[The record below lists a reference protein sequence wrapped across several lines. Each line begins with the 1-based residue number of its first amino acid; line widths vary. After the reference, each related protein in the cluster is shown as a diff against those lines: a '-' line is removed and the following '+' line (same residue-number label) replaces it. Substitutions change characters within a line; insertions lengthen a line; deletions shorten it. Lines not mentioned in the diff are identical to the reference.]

1 MKKILLFSLRN
12 LKRDWYAGELQL
24 ILLATFI
31 AVSSVTTVGFFTDR
45 IQRLTE
51 LQANELLAADRVL
64 RSSSPIEPELIERA
78 DSLGLVYTRTI
89 SFRSVISAGEKLV
102 LAELKAI
109 EKGYPVRGRLRIS
122 DELFNEEYETTSI
135 PEQGTAWV
143 DARLY
148 QDLEIRIGD
157 YVDIG
162 AGRFRISKILTYE
175 PDRGGDVFN
184 IAPRILVNLADIE
197 ATRLLLPGS
206 RARYKLLLGGDTE
219 ILDTFQRSMDIE
231 NHPDLRIEDI
241 REARPE
247 LEKALD
253 RAEQFLGLAVLIS
266 IALAGLAIAMSAQR
280 YVVRHFD
287 QCAIMRCLGTEQRDI
302 FRIFAIQLLVI
313 ALLASLAG
321 CIAGLFAQNLLA
333 GMIHNL
339 SVRDLPP
346 PGVFP
351 AAQGMITGLICVT
364 GFASPQLFRL
374 HRVSPMRV
382 LRRDLS
388 PITPSGWVTCG
399 MAILAL
405 ALLTPWQ
412 SGSTE
417 LTLYT
422 LSGLVITAGVLILA
436 ARILIYFT
444 GKQRKRVGVSMRYG
458 LANIARNPGAST
470 MQILAIGLG
479 VTVMLLLTL
488 VRTDLLDSWRT
499 QLPDDTPNYFLIN
512 IQPDQVDA
520 VRSFLQEKTGNSF
533 AFYPM
538 VRGRL
543 VLINDQPV
551 RAEDYS
557 EGRTRRLA
565 TREFNLSWAATMQ
578 PDNRLIKGE
587 WWNGTETETLFSV
600 EEGIAERLGIHIGD
614 KLTYHI
620 AGRDMTGTVM
630 NMREVEWDSFNVNFF
645 VVANETTLPEFPAT
659 WITSFFLEDSQRQLL
674 PGLVKKFPSITV
686 FDVDAVLKQIRT
698 IMDQVTRTIEFVFLF
713 TLMAG
718 IVVLAAAIQS
728 THDQRVRESAL
739 LYTLGASRQQVIIGL
754 VTEFACLG
762 GIAGI
767 LAAFSASG
775 AGALLAHFVF
785 RMDVSIHPMLW
796 IIAPVV
802 CTVMIVAT
810 GLLGTRHVLYTPP
823 LVSLR
828 QA

>member
-1 MKKILLFSLRN
+1 MNKIRFSFRN
-12 LKRDWYAGELQL
+12 LKRDWRAGELQL

-31 AVSSVTTVGFFTDR
+31 AVASVTTVGFFTDR

-64 RSSSPIEPELIERA
+64 RSSAPIETELVNRA
-78 DSLGLVYTRTI
+78 NEFGLVTTRTT
-89 SFRSVISAGEKLV
+89 SFRSVVAAGENLV
-102 LAELKAI
+102 LTELKAI
-109 EKGYPVRGRLRIS
+109 EPGYPIRGRLRIA
-122 DELFNEEYETTSI
+122 DALFSREYQTESI
-135 PEQGTAWV
+135 PERGTAWV

-148 QDLEIRIGD
+148 QNLDINMGD
-157 YVDIG
+157 AIEIG
-162 AGRFRISKILTYE
+162 AGRFTVAKIVTYE

-184 IAPRILVNLADIE
+184 IAPRILINLADLE

-206 RARYKLLLGGDTE
+206 RAHFKLLLGGE
-219 ILDTFQRSMDIE
+219 MESLDAYQRTL
-231 NHPDLRIEDI
+231 DLDNQPNMRIEDI

-247 LEKALD
+247 LEKALE

-287 QCAIMRCLGTEQRDI
+287 QCAIMRCLGTEQKDI
-302 FRIFAIQLLVI
+302 LHIFAGQLLMI
-313 ALLASLAG
+313 AILAALAGSLAG
-321 CIAGLFAQNLLA
+321 FFAQEMLA
-333 GMIHNL
+333 GMIREL
-339 SVRDLPP
+339 SVRQLPA
-346 PGVFP
+346 PGPIP
-351 AAQGMITGLICVT
+351 AIQGIVTGVICVT
-364 GFASPQLFRL
+364 GFATPQLIRL
-374 HRVSPMRV
+374 QQVSPLRV
-382 LRRDLS
+382 LRRDLA
-388 PITPSGWVTCG
+388 PITTSGWITYG
-399 MAILAL
+399 MAILTL

-412 SGSTE
+412 SGSIN

-422 LSGLVITAGVLILA
+422 LLGLSVTTVVLITV
-436 ARILIYFT
+436 ARLIIYT
-444 GKQRKRVGVSMRYG
+444 IGNQRKRVGVAMRYG
-458 LANIARNPGAST
+458 LANIARHPGPST

-479 VTVMLLLTL
+479 IMVMLLLTL
-488 VRTDLLDSWRT
+488 VRTDLLDSWHT
-499 QLPDDTPNYFLIN
+499 QLPADTPNYFLIN
-512 IQPDQVDA
+512 IQPGEVDA
-520 VRSFLQEKTGNSF
+520 VKTFLQEKTGKSF

-543 VLINDQPV
+543 VYINDDPV
-551 RAEDYS
+551 KAGKYK

-578 PDNRLIKGE
+578 PDNRLLDGS
-587 WWNGTETETLFSV
+587 WWDGTETETLFSV
-600 EEGIAERLGIHIGD
+600 EEGIAERLGIRIGD
-614 KLTYHI
+614 RLTYHI
-620 AGRDMTGTVM
+620 AGKDMTGTVA
-630 NMREVEWDSFNVNFF
+630 NMRGVEWDSFNVNFF
-645 VVANETTLPEFPAT
+645 VVANETTLPDYPAT
-659 WITSFFLEDSQRQLL
+659 WITSFYLEDTQRTFLS
-674 PGLVKKFPSITV
+674 GLVRQFPSVTV

-698 IMDQVTRTIEFVFLF
+698 IMDQVTRAIEFVFLF

-718 IVVLAAAIQS
+718 IVVLAAAIHS
-728 THDQRVRESAL
+728 THDERVRESAL
-739 LYTLGASRQQVIIGL
+739 LYTLGASRQQVSIGL

-775 AGALLAHFVF
+775 AEVLLAHYVF
-785 RMDVSIHPMLW
+785 EMDITINPMLW

-802 CTVMIVAT
+802 CTVMIVVT